1 MLEQVVNELVQE
13 VIAQTFADNSL
24 KEIPPQHF
32 KQTSAP
38 VIPPAIRAAGALV
51 LELLKLFQR
60 LSHFAY
66 A

>member
-1 MLEQVVNELVQE
+1 VFDQVVNEPIQD
-13 VIAQTFADNSL
+13 VIAQSFADNSL

-32 KQTSAP
+32 KQTSTP
-38 VIPPAIRAAGALV
+38 VIPSAIRAASALLLEV
-51 LELLKLFQR
+51 LKVFQR